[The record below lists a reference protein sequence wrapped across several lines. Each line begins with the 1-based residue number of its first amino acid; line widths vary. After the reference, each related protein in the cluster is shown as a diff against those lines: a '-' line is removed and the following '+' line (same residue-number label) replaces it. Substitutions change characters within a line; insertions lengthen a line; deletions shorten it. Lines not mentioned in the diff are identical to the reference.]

1 MEGTE
6 HTSVRSGLD
15 PARPAKRKVRVL
27 FVNDTTRNGGPG
39 QSLYTILRFLDTSVV
54 HRSVLVPREG
64 VIAERLRAGKVVD
77 DLTYLPNLVENP
89 FEPWDRAIERED
101 FDAPGALKAIR
112 LAGNVGRGALGLAQ
126 LASIVR
132 RGGYDL
138 IYCNGTTANFAGA
151 AVARMTGVPAL
162 WHARYTSIAK
172 PILGLH
178 NRLARSPS
186 VRRVIC
192 VSHASKRVFEAANAA
207 EKVRVINNA
216 VDTEEFAPD
225 ATRNRLKDEL
235 RLAPDTVMFGSHGR
249 VLRPK
254 GYPEMIRAAH
264 LALSQMTH
272 DERRRAH
279 FCIVGDTPAD
289 FRVDH
294 LAECRALAAE
304 LGITDKVH
312 LLGFRKD
319 VRDMVDGFDVAM
331 VPSIYPD
338 PLPRSVLESMALAKP
353 VIAFAVGGVPEMVE
367 QDVSGTLL
375 PLEPPPSGALPDQ
388 SPVIDALAEQILRYL
403 RDPDL
408 RKRQGAAARA
418 RIEAKF
424 GGRAHS
430 RAVQNE
436 IVWASGLSVAAS
448 APTAGG

>member
-1 MEGTE
+1 MESTE

-15 PARPAKRKVRVL
+15 PARKAKRKVRVL

-54 HRSVLVPREG
+54 HRSVVVPREG
-64 VIAERLRAGKVVD
+64 VIAERLRAGNVVD
-77 DLTYLPNLVENP
+77 DLSYLPNLVENP
-89 FEPWDRAIERED
+89 FEPWNRAIERAD
-101 FDAPGALKAIR
+101 FDAPAPLKAVR
-112 LAGNVGRGALGLAQ
+112 LAGNVGRGALGLVE
-126 LASIVR
+126 LASMVR
-132 RGGYDL
+132 RGLYDL
-138 IYCNGTTANFAGA
+138 VYCNGTTANFAGG
-151 AVARMTGVPAL
+151 AVAAMTGVPAL

-172 PILGLH
+172 GILPVH
-178 NRLARSPS
+178 DRLARSAG

-192 VSHASKRVFEAANAA
+192 VSHASKRVFEAAGAA

-216 VDTEEFAPD
+216 VDTDEFAPD
-225 ATRNRLKDEL
+225 PSRNRLKEEL
-235 RLAPDTVMFGSHGR
+235 RLAPDTVVFGSHGR

-264 LALSQMTH
+264 LAMSRMTD

-279 FCIVGDTPAD
+279 VCIVGDTPAD

-294 LAECRALAAE
+294 LAECRELARE
-304 LGITDKVH
+304 LGIAEKVH

-319 VRDMVDGFDVAM
+319 VREMVDGFDVAV

-353 VIAFAVGGVPEMVE
+353 VIAFDVGGVPEMLE
-367 QDVSGTLL
+367 HDVSGTLL
-375 PLEPPPSGALPDQ
+375 PLEPPY
-388 SPVIDALAEQILRYL
+388 VEALAGQLLRYL
-403 RDPDL
+403 RDPGL
-408 RKRQGAAARA
+408 RARQGAAARA

-424 GGRAHS
+424 GGRAHA

-436 IVWASGLSVAAS
+436 IVWSAGLAAD
-448 APTAGG
+448 